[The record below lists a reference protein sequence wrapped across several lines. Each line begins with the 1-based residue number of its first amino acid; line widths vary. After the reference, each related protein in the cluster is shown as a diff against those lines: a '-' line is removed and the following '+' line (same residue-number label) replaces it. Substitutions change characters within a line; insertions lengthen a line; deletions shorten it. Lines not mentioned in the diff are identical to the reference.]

1 MVNVAPE
8 TTTEGEKPNV
18 SRSDHDTWF
27 GHPRQLARLFTTEMW
42 ERFGYYGMRALLV
55 LFLTQHFLFG
65 DSTAN
70 GLYGAFTSLVYLTP
84 LIGGLVA
91 DRFLGSKRSVKLG
104 ALLMSLGY
112 LGLCFNGPA
121 AKPFFEYGGQRYDV
135 QIERQGED
143 STQYVVAGG
152 QRYLFKGNED
162 GSVNLTPAGPSA
174 APGAAPAAGAGGAS
188 TVPDTAAAV
197 AGALPATVGKGQFE
211 TGGERDPFFVML
223 MLFSLSSVI
232 VGNGLFKPNISTIVG
247 SLYDATDSRRDA
259 GFTIFYMGINLGS
272 LISQFFCPLL
282 AVWFGWWAGFGLAAF
297 GMLIAWALFQFDGGR
312 LKGYGEPPEGH
323 SHKTLMLV
331 TIGALAMIP
340 VAWFLLNNTMANA
353 AASAAAAASGGGIL
367 GYIASLPILGQVMF
381 WTYFAAVIGIPIWAY
396 LKGSREEFHMMVV
409 AVILTVFST
418 VFWTLFEQAG
428 SSLTLFADR
437 NTDRQIGGYL
447 MPAGQTQI
455 FNPIFIVIF
464 APLFSMMWVM
474 LARKRLEP
482 SIPVKF
488 AIGLTLVG
496 AGFLVLVFG
505 SQFAGAD
512 YKVPLIWL
520 ALAYLIHSIGELC
533 LSPVG
538 LSMITKLSIARV
550 VGLMMGVWFLSSA
563 MAQYVGGVVA
573 QFASVETVGG
583 EVTNPALS
591 LSTYMGVFWAIGL
604 VAIGIGAFLFVFSFL
619 LKKWMHGV
627 N

>member
-1 MVNVAPE
+1 MVNVPPE

-18 SRSDHDTWF
+18 SRSDGDTWF

-91 DRFLGSKRSVKLG
+91 DRYLGSKRSVKLG
-104 ALLMSLGY
+104 AILMSLGY
-112 LGLCFNGPA
+112 LGLCFNGPE
-121 AKPFFEYGGQRYDV
+121 AKPFFEYGGQRYEV
-135 QIERQGED
+135 QIERNGEEA
-143 STQYVVAGG
+143 TQYVLAGG
-152 QRYLFKGNED
+152 QRFLFKGNED
-162 GSVNLTPAGPSA
+162 GSVNLTPAAPAA
-174 APGAAPAAGAGGAS
+174 APGQAATPPAAAPAAG
-188 TVPDTAAAV
+188 P
-197 AGALPATVGKGQFE
+197 LPATIAKGQFE

-247 SLYDATDSRRDA
+247 SLYDQTDPRRDA

-312 LKGYGEPPEGH
+312 LNGYGEPPEGH

-331 TIGALAMIP
+331 TLGALAMIP

-353 AASAAAAASGGGIL
+353 AASAEAAASGGGIL

-396 LKGSREEFHMMVV
+396 LKGTREEFHMMVV

-455 FNPIFIVIF
+455 FNPIFIVLL
-464 APLFSMMWVM
+464 APLFSLMWVA

-505 SQFAGAD
+505 SQFAGGD

-591 LSTYMGVFWAIGL
+591 LSTYMGVFQTIGL